1 MFSEQ
6 GDQTPMKTGG
16 LGDPASQS
24 AFVVGSS
31 EFYRVQNSFKAAGC
45 DGPASQTSSV
55 KTLDMP

>member
-1 MFSEQ
+1 
-6 GDQTPMKTGG
+6 MKTGG

-24 AFVVGSS
+24 AFVVVSS

-55 KTLDMP
+55 KTSDMP